1 MLFSWFSRVSAP
13 NRKRRSTKR
22 GLRCGE
28 SKGVR
33 TLALEPLES
42 RTMLSVSVPGYS
54 VPDYAFN
61 LPKGSVIPHGQVGP
75 LATAYTP
82 TQIKDAYGFNLINN
96 GTSAD
101 GTGTTIA
108 IVDAYDDP
116 TVAADLATFDTAFGV
131 AAPPSLTVVSET
143 GSTTTLPGVD
153 PTGGWEIEES
163 LDVQWAHAIAPKA
176 SILLVE
182 ANSNSNTDLYT
193 AVNYARNY
201 TGVDV
206 VSMSWGLQGEFAGEK
221 GYDSQY
227 FTTPTGHIPETFV
240 ASTGDNGAPVSYP
253 ASSPNVLAVGGT
265 NLILNGNNYVS
276 ETGWGDAFGSSGGGP
291 SAYEPQPAY
300 QAGVVPASMSTVGGK
315 AYRTNP
321 DVSYDADPATGFPV
335 CDSNYNGAATPWF
348 SSAIGG
354 TSDAAPQWSA
364 LIAIADQGRV
374 ADGYKSLDGPSQTLP
389 ILYAAS
395 SSSFHDVTSGSSTGS
410 PAYSAKAGYDLVTG
424 RGTPI
429 ANDVVSE
436 LLDYHFTVSAPTT
449 ATAGKPFNITFTAV
463 YPNGNLDTGYS
474 GTVDLSSTDT
484 NALAAVPATA
494 QITNGVGS
502 ISVTLVTEGS
512 QTITVTDPNNVFV
525 PGTATLTVNPSTTIA
540 SIGYTQQPSTAA
552 PGAAISPAVTV
563 DLYDSYGNL
572 ETTDNTDKVSIALGA
587 NPAKGTLT
595 GTSPVTVSGGVA
607 TFNNLA
613 INKAG
618 NGYTLVATLVGNG
631 AVSPVTS
638 IAFGIALTTT
648 IDGFESGPI
657 DLTNL
662 VDLKLDSSKI
672 PIGED
677 GLMKVAVNSTVM
689 PTTLQYLPNSP
700 SAFAGVLQSDLQ
712 SFSGG
717 GETVVYNG
725 RSGSIDDYTITFA
738 GASMSTP
745 ITSFT
750 EAAAITPTPIAP
762 NVQFPATAFTAT
774 LTSTPYML
782 LPPNTSSFSVARA
795 AVHDGVF
802 GLLAAP
808 GSDWLYRDDAAAQVS
823 QGDTLSAWLEFA
835 GGTMNNRAYL
845 GFGANAWQT
854 WDVQLNGAAGN
865 LVVSV
870 NGTALPAVA
879 YNPSNPGAF
888 ATQLQAAMAS
898 YNSNAGLFGG
908 GETVAYNGTL
918 ANGNNDY
925 SINFAGNSFRT
936 TVSTIAETAS
946 ASAGYKGSFVAAVT
960 NSLTYESLS
969 LVAAPNTGQILLQ
982 TDLLTQ
988 TKSGGTGSANTYTYI
1003 NTFTTIGAAAAIT
1016 WQDNTWYQLEV
1027 NWSITGAITG
1037 DVLSSTGSLLQSV
1050 SASDATVLSSYPA
1063 GTAPVTSGG
1072 VAFRA
1077 VGNFDT
1083 YFDTLAVIHG
1093 VNSFSAA
1100 AVANTVAA
1108 VPAGSPSVTSNV
1120 GGLPAVVSSGASVVP
1135 LAAVASPPTS
1145 SLGSG
1150 VAVATA
1156 ATPGSVSTGTNSP
1169 LSTQLVTTLVT
1180 LK

>member
-1 MLFSWFSRVSAP
+1 MLFSWFSRVSTP
-13 NRKRRSTKR
+13 NRRRRSTKR
-22 GLRCGE
+22 GLRRGE

-42 RTMLSVSVPGYS
+42 RTMLSVSVPGYA
-54 VPDYAFN
+54 VPDYAFD
-61 LPKGSVIPHGQVGP
+61 LPKGTAVPHGQAGP
-75 LATAYTP
+75 LAAAYTP
-82 TQIKDAYGFNLINN
+82 TQIKNAYGFNLINN

-116 TVAADLATFDTAFGV
+116 TAAADLATFDTAFGL
-131 AAPPSLTVVSET
+131 AAPPSFAVVSQT
-143 GSTTTLPGVD
+143 GSTTALPGVD
-153 PTGGWEIEES
+153 PTGGWEVEES

-176 SILLVE
+176 NILLVE

-201 TGVDV
+201 VGVDV
-206 VSMSWGLQGEFAGEK
+206 VSMSWGEQGEFSGEK
-221 GYDSQY
+221 GYDSD
-227 FTTPTGHIPETFV
+227 FTTPVGHIPETFV

-265 NLILNGNNYVS
+265 SLVLSGNNYVS

-291 SAYEPQPAY
+291 SAYEPQPTY
-300 QAGVVPASMSTVGGK
+300 QQGVVPASMSTVGGK

-335 CDSNYNGAATPWF
+335 CDSGYNGAATPWF
-348 SSAIGG
+348 SSEIGG

-374 ADGYKSLDGPSQTLP
+374 ADGYKSLDGPTQTLP

-395 SSSFHDVTSGSSTGS
+395 SSGFHDVTSGSSTGT
-410 PAYSAKAGYDLVTG
+410 PTYTAKAGYDLVTG

-429 ANDVVSE
+429 ANDIVSD
-436 LLDYHFTVSAPTT
+436 LLDYHFTVSAPAT
-449 ATAGKPFNITFTAV
+449 ATAGKPFNVTFTAV

-484 NALAAVPATA
+484 NAQAVVPATA
-494 QITNGVGS
+494 QIVNGEGTV
-502 ISVTLVTEGS
+502 SVTLVTAGS
-512 QTITVTDPNNVFV
+512 QTITATDPAGVFV
-525 PGTATLTVNPSTTIA
+525 TGTATLTVNPSTTIA

-552 PGAAISPAVTV
+552 PGVAISPAVTV
-563 DLYDSYGNL
+563 DLYDPYGNVI
-572 ETTDNTDKVSIALGA
+572 TTDNTDKVSIALGA

-607 TFNNLA
+607 TFNNLS

-618 NGYTLVATLVGNG
+618 NGYTLVATLVGNA
-631 AVSPVTS
+631 AVSPATS
-638 IAFGIALTTT
+638 IAFGVAATTT
-648 IDGFESGPI
+648 IDGFESGPV

-662 VDLKLDSSKI
+662 VDLKLNSSAIPSGHDGVMKI
-672 PIGED
+672 
-677 GLMKVAVNSTVM
+677 AVNSTVLA
-689 PTTLQYLPNSP
+689 TTLQYLPNSP

-712 SFSGG
+712 SFAGG
-717 GETVVYNG
+717 GETVVYIG
-725 RSGSIDDYTITFA
+725 RSGTVDDYTITFA

-745 ITSFT
+745 ITTFA

-762 NVQFPATAFTAT
+762 NMQFPTTAFTAT
-774 LTSTPYML
+774 LTSTPYTL
-782 LPPNTSSFSVARA
+782 LPPNASTFSVARA

-808 GSDWLYRDDAAAQVS
+808 GNDWLYRDDAAAQVG

-835 GGTMNNRAYL
+835 GGTTNDRAYL
-845 GFGANAWQT
+845 AFGATAWQA

-879 YNPSNPGAF
+879 YSPSNPGAF
-888 ATQLQAAMAS
+888 AIQLQAAMAS

-925 SINFAGNSFRT
+925 TINFGGTSFRT
-936 TVSTIAETAS
+936 TVTTIAETAS
-946 ASAGYKGSFVAAVT
+946 ASGGYKGSFVAAMT
-960 NSLTYESLS
+960 NPLMYQSLS
-969 LVAAPNTGQILLQ
+969 LVAAPNTGQLLLQ
-982 TDLLTQ
+982 SDLLTE

-1003 NTFTTIGAAAAIT
+1003 NTFTPIGSAATIT
-1016 WQDNTWYQLEV
+1016 WQDDTWYQLEV
-1027 NWSITGAITG
+1027 NWSTTGAITG
-1037 DVLSSTGSLLQSV
+1037 EVLGSTGTLLQTV
-1050 SASDATVLSSYPA
+1050 YASDATVLSSYPA
-1063 GTAPVTSGG
+1063 GTTPITSGG
-1072 VAFRA
+1072 IAFRS

-1083 YFDTLAVIHG
+1083 YWDTLAVTHG
-1093 VNSFSAA
+1093 VNSFSAVMAVTPAA
-1100 AVANTVAA
+1100 AVVAGSTSGTSNVA
-1108 VPAGSPSVTSNV
+1108 GLPAAGSPSGSAV
-1120 GGLPAVVSSGASVVP
+1120 GATV
-1135 LAAVASPPTS
+1135 VASSPAS

-1150 VAVATA
+1150 VATATA
-1156 ATPGSVSTGTNSP
+1156 ATPGSVSPTGTSSP
-1169 LSTQLVTTLVT
+1169 LSTPLVTTLVT